1 MEAGIILGDVRTSV
15 PPREHFRDLLVQVEA
30 AQRNGFTYV
39 AIGQHFLYGDFR
51 WLQPIP
57 TLARLAGELDAHVRL
72 AATVIIVP
80 LHHPVVLAEELA
92 TLDIV
97 SEGRLVV
104 GAGLGYRKEEFRL
117 LGVDFAERVPRFEE
131 ALELIVQ
138 LWTADRVTHE
148 GRFWTLDDAT
158 THVRPVQQPH
168 PPLWLGAHS
177 DAGVRRAARLG
188 STWMIPAECP
198 LEDVRRWIGLF
209 QETRAAHGLPPA
221 ERFPIRRE
229 LAVGR
234 DREDAL
240 RVFERSA
247 SGRYRAYAV
256 RERAWAG
263 TEAELLRHLRRA
275 GRRSP
280 RRRVSG
286 GVPRRAL
293 GDCPLRSGRPDDL
306 SPELARH
313 DVRRGGR
320 LSRPARSRGRPGAPG
335 ASLTGAV
342 ARRRRGGG
350 RASGRPPRDP
360 PTGPRRPSRSRR
372 RRRARGAPLRPARP
386 SRPRDR

>member
-1 MEAGIILGDVRTSV
+1 VETGIILGDVRTSV
-15 PPREHFRDLLVQVEA
+15 PPREHLRDLLVQVEA
-30 AQRNGFTYV
+30 AQRNGFTYI

-80 LHHPVVLAEELA
+80 LYHPVVLAEELA

-117 LGVDFAERVPRFEE
+117 LGIDFAERVPRFEE

-138 LWTADRVTHE
+138 LWTADRVTHA
-148 GRFWTLDDAT
+148 GRFWTLEDAT
-158 THVRPVQQPH
+158 THLRPVQQPH

-177 DAGVRRAARLG
+177 DVGVRRAARLG

-221 ERFPIRRE
+221 DSFPIRRE

-240 RVFERSA
+240 RLFERSA
-247 SGRYRAYAV
+247 SGRYQAYAA

-263 TEAELLRHLRRA
+263 TEAELSAAFAEQVADHLVA
-275 GRRSP
+275 GSP
-280 RRRVSG
+280 EECVAELSAIAES
-286 GVPRRAL
+286 VPVGPMIFRPSWPDMTSDEVVAYLDELGREVVPALRAL
-293 GDCPLRSGRPDDL
+293 
-306 SPELARH
+306 A
-313 DVRRGGR
+313 
-320 LSRPARSRGRPGAPG
+320 
-335 ASLTGAV
+335 
-342 ARRRRGGG
+342 
-350 RASGRPPRDP
+350 
-360 PTGPRRPSRSRR
+360 
-372 RRRARGAPLRPARP
+372 
-386 SRPRDR
+386 

>member
-1 MEAGIILGDVRTSV
+1 M
-15 PPREHFRDLLVQVEA
+15 
-30 AQRNGFTYV
+30 
-39 AIGQHFLYGDFR
+39 
-51 WLQPIP
+51 
-57 TLARLAGELDAHVRL
+57 
-72 AATVIIVP
+72 P

-117 LGVDFAERVPRFEE
+117 LGVDFVERVPRFEE

-138 LWTADRVTHE
+138 LWTADRVTHA
-148 GRFWTLDDAT
+148 GTFWTLDDAT

-198 LEDVRRWIGLF
+198 LEDVGRWIGLF

-263 TEAELLRHLRRA
+263 TEAELVDTFAERVADHLVA
-275 GRRSP
+275 GSP
-280 RRRVSG
+280 EECVAELSAIAESLPVGPMIFRPSWPDMTCDEVVAYLDLLGREV
-286 GVPRRAL
+286 VPGLRAL
-293 GDCPLRSGRPDDL
+293 P
-306 SPELARH
+306 
-313 DVRRGGR
+313 
-320 LSRPARSRGRPGAPG
+320 
-335 ASLTGAV
+335 
-342 ARRRRGGG
+342 
-350 RASGRPPRDP
+350 
-360 PTGPRRPSRSRR
+360 
-372 RRRARGAPLRPARP
+372 
-386 SRPRDR
+386 